1 MKDLNNEEGRD
12 PEGDAAIQAGS
23 KGLDQKSRDDH
34 ATERG
39 RLEPLFTAGLELIP
53 LHAPDALDRKGR
65 AIGKA
70 PLRSGWRK
78 TSALDLDDAVEHLAG
93 GRNVGVRLRAND
105 LVIDADPR
113 HYEEGDDPLARLL
126 ADFGLP
132 THPHV
137 MTGGGGVHL
146 YLTKPADVRT
156 VETLDEYQGIEFKVQ
171 GRQVVAPGSIQP
183 ETGRTYLLEL
193 DPLDDNL
200 TMEAPMELV
209 LALTRPVSVGTSEV
223 GNMQPERLSQVLD
236 VLDAADYREQDKW
249 LNLMMACHHATG
261 GAGREEFVAWSI
273 GDPQYSEDEWIVGR
287 RWDSFN
293 ADDKGQRVTE
303 GTLMKIV
310 YDSGKAHLIPADSDA
325 ADDFEGEEFDVPE
338 GALDARPPMIA
349 PLPNTTPM
357 TLAGVMLRKKP
368 VVRSNGDWLRYDTGL
383 NSYVEEEQET
393 FSARVWTWA
402 DGHPYRKGEEEKRL
416 VATTSLV
423 ANVTAAASAQRQGPR
438 DLPAWHPRRV
448 LDPDPADLLAVRN
461 GLLNLANGELLP
473 PNPRFINRNA
483 SPVAYDPSAACPQR
497 WEKFLHEV
505 FPDDQDVQDT
515 LQEVIGYGRCFSTAA
530 RRLHSPYGSRVAI
543 LFQRVSTTFAQ
554 VWMQSLSSHGLQT
567 NHCRAADEWER

>member
-53 LHAPDALDRKGR
+53 LHAPHALDRKGR

-261 GAGREEFVAWSI
+261 GAGREEFVA
-273 GDPQYSEDEWIVGR
+273 
-287 RWDSFN
+287 
-293 ADDKGQRVTE
+293 
-303 GTLMKIV
+303 
-310 YDSGKAHLIPADSDA
+310 
-325 ADDFEGEEFDVPE
+325 
-338 GALDARPPMIA
+338 
-349 PLPNTTPM
+349 
-357 TLAGVMLRKKP
+357 
-368 VVRSNGDWLRYDTGL
+368 
-383 NSYVEEEQET
+383 
-393 FSARVWTWA
+393 
-402 DGHPYRKGEEEKRL
+402 
-416 VATTSLV
+416 
-423 ANVTAAASAQRQGPR
+423 
-438 DLPAWHPRRV
+438 
-448 LDPDPADLLAVRN
+448 
-461 GLLNLANGELLP
+461 
-473 PNPRFINRNA
+473 
-483 SPVAYDPSAACPQR
+483 
-497 WEKFLHEV
+497 
-505 FPDDQDVQDT
+505 
-515 LQEVIGYGRCFSTAA
+515 
-530 RRLHSPYGSRVAI
+530 
-543 LFQRVSTTFAQ
+543 
-554 VWMQSLSSHGLQT
+554 
-567 NHCRAADEWER
+567 